1 MQPPFRRVL
10 ALDAGS
16 RCIKLLLAESRFGR
30 VRILKEELIDLHA
43 EGLVSAD
50 EIKAHLHDTLEQW
63 GRPPL
68 AVVLPEHLST
78 SQLIVL
84 PIASESEVQK
94 LIEAETI

>member
-1 MQPPFRRVL
+1 MNGSLSRFKLKGMQPPFRRVL

-50 EIKAHLHDTLEQW
+50 EIKAHLHDTLEPFADLW
-63 GRPPL
+63 DRFVSP
-68 AVVLPEHLST
+68 S
-78 SQLIVL
+78 
-84 PIASESEVQK
+84 
-94 LIEAETI
+94 